1 MHSQLGFSVTMLGVS
16 DISGTFKITEAK
28 MTTTRDDFSDASVVI
43 TVDIKSIDTDVDDRD
58 KHLRTADF
66 FDAEKFPTAE
76 FKSTSFK
83 KSGTNMYQVSG
94 NLTMHGV
101 TKAVTWEA
109 VGKTATHPMT
119 NKTVGGFRVTG
130 KINRR
135 DFGISPA
142 TPAEMLADEVNLVA
156 NVQFVKN

>member
-1 MHSQLGFSVTMLGVS
+1 MHSQLAFSVSMLGIS
-16 DISGTFKITEAK
+16 DINGTFKISEAK
-28 MTTTRDDFSDASVVI
+28 LTTTREDFSDASVVI

-58 KHLRTADF
+58 KHLQTADF
-66 FDAEKFPTAE
+66 FDAEKFPTAQ
-76 FKSTSFK
+76 FKSKSFT
-83 KSGTNMYQVSG
+83 KSGVNTYKVNG
-94 NLTMHGV
+94 DLTLHGV

-109 VGKTATHPMT
+109 VGKTAAHPMT

-142 TPAEMLADEVNLVA
+142 TPAEMLADEVTLVA